1 MKGCIFD
8 LDGVIVD
15 TAKYHYLAWK
25 KIADELGFE
34 FTQRDNERLKGVSRM
49 ASLDILLSIGGITL
63 SEEEKLNLADKKNK
77 IYLEYILKMTPD
89 EVLPGVKEFLTAL
102 RDAGIKVSLGSASK
116 NAKTILHQ
124 VGIEDLFDAVA
135 DGNNVTKAKPDPEVF
150 LKGAELLGLPSYQC
164 VVFEDAVAGVEAA
177 HCAGMKC
184 VGVGDPEILKEA
196 NAVIAGFEQL
206 KVENGQLEILDNG
219 NWRELFL

>member
-34 FTQRDNERLKGVSRM
+34 FTLKDNERLKGVSRM
-49 ASLDILLSIGGITL
+49 ASLDILLSIGGIL
-63 SEEEKLNLADKKNK
+63 LPESEKLALADRKNK
-77 IYLEYILKMTPD
+77 IYLEYILKMTPE
-89 EVLPGVKEFLTAL
+89 EVLPGVKSFLTAL
-102 RDAGIKVSLGSASK
+102 REAGIRVSLGSASK
-116 NAKTILHQ
+116 NAKTILRQ

-135 DGNNVTKAKPDPEVF
+135 DGNNVSKAKPDPDVF

-177 HCAGMKC
+177 HRAGMKC
-184 VGVGDPEILKEA
+184 VGVGDSEILKEA
-196 NAVIAGFEQL
+196 DAVIAGFEQL
-206 KVENGQLEILDNG
+206 KVENGQLKIIDNG
-219 NWRELFL
+219 IWRELLL